1 MPVYN
6 TNFVKSQTG
15 NVIKSLDTL
24 TVTVE
29 GADHV
34 SGGIY
39 KDNLPIQID
48 FGFKDPDTGNA
59 QLEFKLAKR
68 AIVDG
73 IWRTVGLAPGKYL
86 LKTRAYIAGRGQGW
100 EDLFDIV
107 D

>member
-6 TNFVKSQTG
+6 TNFSQGTTG
-15 NVIKSLDTL
+15 NFIASGEILV
-24 TVTVE
+24 VTVE

-48 FGFKDPDTGNA
+48 FGFKDSETGNA
-59 QLEFKLAKR
+59 TLEFKLAKR

-73 IWRTVGLAPGKYL
+73 IWRTVGLAPGDYT

-100 EDLFDIV
+100 TDKFEII
-107 D
+107 